1 MLKMLVVPENIFL
14 EKKLKKSDKKPCKL
28 LSNLILYTGAVNTVT
43 LAMIQEVAT
52 RSVALPRKG
61 VLVFLRS

>member
-1 MLKMLVVPENIFL
+1 MLKMLVVPENIL
-14 EKKLKKSDKKPCKL
+14 GKKLKKSDKKPCKL